1 MIVLWILCIAFAYF
15 YGSINNAI
23 IITGLMKKDIRKM
36 GSGNPGAI
44 NMFRSLGIRWGT
56 LTLVLDAIKGA
67 VPSLLGWY
75 CLGDKFSFG
84 EERIGLYVCAA
95 VVLIG
100 HLYPI
105 YYKFKGGKGVASTIG
120 ICFILNPALAGISL
134 ALAATVLVTTQYG
147 FLASFTALALPC
159 LYESISQILIGNYVE
174 GIVILVIFA
183 VVVFMHRKNIS
194 RFIKGNENKTILFGK
209 NKTKDKIA
217 KEMQE
222 IQEKELKEK
231 D

>member
-1 MIVLWILCIAFAYF
+1 MIVLWILCTAFAYF
-15 YGSINNAI
+15 YGSINNAVI
-23 IITGLMKKDIRKM
+23 LTGMIKKDIRKM

-67 VPSLLGWY
+67 IPSLLGWY
-75 CLGDKFSFG
+75 CLGDKFAFG

-100 HLYPI
+100 HLFPV

-120 ICFILNPALAGISL
+120 ICFVLNPALAGV
-134 ALAATVLVTTQYG
+134 AVVLAAIVLITTQYG

-159 LYESISQILIGNYVE
+159 IYESISQIVMGNYVE
-174 GIVILVIFA
+174 GVVILVIFA
-183 VVVFMHRKNIS
+183 VVVFMHRKNIG

-222 IQEKELKEK
+222 KEK
-231 D
+231 QENEQN